1 MKKKS
6 MLLGIP
12 MVAVALLL
20 GGCDEAD
27 SQPKEP
33 SHEAMKQGKF
43 DLEYYEVL
51 ANGDSEDA
59 KTDIAYQDD
68 GKTKHVYPSADSIH
82 EHILKDGDQ
91 KPYVVEDDG
100 DYHIYRP
107 PYMTYGDDN
116 VSGTVDSKDTVKNDK

>member
-1 MKKKS
+1 MKKS
-6 MLLGIP
+6 MILGVP

-27 SQPKEP
+27 SEPEEP

-51 ANGDSEDA
+51 ADGESDSA

-68 GKTKHVYPSADSIH
+68 GKTKHVYPSTNSIY
-82 EHILKDGDQ
+82 EHILKDGNQ

-100 DYHIYRP
+100 DYHIYRS
-107 PYMTYGDDN
+107 PYMTYGDDD
-116 VSGTVDSKDTVKNDK
+116 VSGTVDSKDSVKNDK